1 MLITISTF
9 AAISVTINF
18 VMIWYIRKLLLL
30 QEDINSELYEEIL
43 VFQEH
48 LETILKTD
56 VFAGEPML
64 VKLLDDIRAFAD
76 STEKTRIKLLP
87 ANEKNTGE

>member
-30 QEDINSELYEEIL
+30 PEDINSELYEEIL